1 MHSKN
6 DLPHGSEFWKK
17 LKDSIHAEYKK
28 HSERDIKLCLDMLG
42 LDPDQFIKPDS
53 DEFKLESKQV
63 PPILRSQL
71 VKRKPELEASTL
83 HVELVMQQRTKFKE
97 IGTIRVLLFHES
109 FENCEAEER
118 DRAAE
123 DHGPTSGTKT
133 APNRKAAW
141 QLRETGWFV
150 QF

>member
-1 MHSKN
+1 
-6 DLPHGSEFWKK
+6 
-17 LKDSIHAEYKK
+17 
-28 HSERDIKLCLDMLG
+28 MLG

-97 IGTIRVLLFHES
+97 
-109 FENCEAEER
+109 
-118 DRAAE
+118 DW
-123 DHGPTSGTKT
+123 DDSG
-133 APNRKAAW
+133 AP
-141 QLRETGWFV
+141 FS
-150 QF
+150 